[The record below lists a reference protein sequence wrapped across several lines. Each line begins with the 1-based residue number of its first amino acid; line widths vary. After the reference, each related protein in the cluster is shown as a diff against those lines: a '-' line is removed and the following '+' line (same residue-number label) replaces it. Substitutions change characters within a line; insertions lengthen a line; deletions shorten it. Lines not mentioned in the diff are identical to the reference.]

1 MKREKEKRAK
11 YSYFDRDFNLPCVYA
26 NGSEKSVDKSPTD
39 GYDGYGNGFST
50 AFRKDRDR

>member
-1 MKREKEKRAK
+1 MKREKRKRAK